1 MSKRAAHGTT
11 ARANPAKP
19 GDCAAVPAKA
29 GYHHRNLRHTLIESG
44 KQLLETQGL
53 PAFSLRMAARTAGVS
68 QTAPYHHFADKDG
81 LLAAMAADGF
91 ARLATEMEAAAPS
104 GVRAVMT
111 AFTRFARANPQ
122 MFRLMFS
129 SDPASRPAG
138 AELKSAFDRCCA
150 ACADAIRHEMGEPDA
165 SAPRVRQATL
175 AVWSSMYGLSR
186 LLIDAIGP
194 TAAGDGDDASAAV
207 VDIVQRGI
215 NAARPE
221 VSAAI

>member
-1 MSKRAAHGTT
+1 MSRRAAHGTT

-19 GDCAAVPAKA
+19 GDCLEVPAKA
-29 GYHHRNLRHTLIESG
+29 GYHHRNLRQTLIESG

-91 ARLATEMEAAAPS
+91 TRLAGEMEAAAPH
-104 GVRAVMT
+104 GIRAAMT

-122 MFRLMFS
+122 MFRLMFA

-150 ACADAIRHEMGEPDA
+150 ACADAIRREMGEADA
-165 SAPRVRQATL
+165 STPRVRQATL

-194 TAAGDGDDASAAV
+194 AAAGEGEDAAQAV

-215 NAARPE
+215 NGARPE
-221 VSAAI
+221 SPAPL